1 MVQALPYPEDR
12 AATLSQMPVQ
22 QKVFTIAGVAD
33 EKERH
38 RVLGEMRPGDKAVT
52 LAGLDPSMREKARS
66 AHCSVRV
73 PYTPYTRRMP
83 KCGPFLLCIHQT
95 TSM

>member
-38 RVLGEMRPGDKAVT
+38 RVLGERLYV
-52 LAGLDPSMREKARS
+52 
-66 AHCSVRV
+66 H
-73 PYTPYTRRMP
+73 
-83 KCGPFLLCIHQT
+83 I
-95 TSM
+95 

>member
-1 MVQALPYPEDR
+1 MDITSMYARWALLHHPDLYLVTTSLYLVTTLSLSLMVQALPYPEDR

-38 RVLGEMRPGDKAVT
+38 RVLGERLYV
-52 LAGLDPSMREKARS
+52 
-66 AHCSVRV
+66 H
-73 PYTPYTRRMP
+73 
-83 KCGPFLLCIHQT
+83 I
-95 TSM
+95 